1 MLGVFQKISFLN
13 FYWIIFLASKSF
25 LLKCPFLQ
33 VFSVFSMF
41 LAVTTKS
48 IPKDSADWSRKMS
61 GDLWHTF
68 FFNFFYFFSIFYNV
82 FGIDGP
88 QQMKE
93 LRGRFPTQ
101 CYVSCNACQ
110 ATAACGAGTSHW
122 TSLGPQRQPK
132 TRVSHP
138 VLALH
143 RLHRAL
149 SFKAEDQL
157 AAEDHR
163 QPVQSYVWISNE
175 QVILDHAYGRYHS

>member
-1 MLGVFQKISFLN
+1 VPVSSGIFGVFD
-13 FYWIIFLASKSF
+13 
-25 LLKCPFLQ
+25 
-33 VFSVFSMF
+33 VFSCDHQEGIK
-41 LAVTTKS
+41 LAV
-48 IPKDSADWSRKMS
+48 
-61 GDLWHTF
+61 WHAPVEGFGWLVKEDVRWPLTHV
-68 FFNFFYFFSIFYNV
+68 FFNFFFYFFSIFYNV